1 MTTDIRTELIYNFPT
16 VPTRTRRQRE
26 VLDFIIRY
34 IEGHGYKP
42 SYQLIA
48 RELGLSSKA
57 GIAKHIKA
65 LEEQG
70 LLQRRRENG
79 TFKLEIGRSDVL
91 PPSSFEIQW
100 LDVPANDTE
109 PDTWQSEPFTLPL
122 FMLGELSPKS
132 VRAYRINDDSMA
144 EKNICE
150 GDVAII
156 ETRLYLRDG
165 DCALVTIKRKETILR
180 QYYREGSQIEM
191 RPASDDYKVLRIA
204 GEHVKIHGVFRCLL
218 RPAS

>member
-1 MTTDIRTELIYNFPT
+1 

-34 IEGHGYKP
+34 IDGHGYEP

-48 RELGLSSKA
+48 RELGVSSKA

-79 TFKLEIGRSDVL
+79 SFKLDIGRSEVIA
-91 PPSSFEIQW
+91 PSSFEISW
-100 LDVPANDTE
+100 LDAPSNGFE
-109 PDTWQSEPFTLPL
+109 SEPFEANAFALPL
-122 FMLGELSPKS
+122 FMIGDLSPKS
-132 VRAYRINDDSMA
+132 VRAYRVTDNGMSG
-144 EKNICE
+144 KQICE
-150 GDVAII
+150 GDIAII
-156 ETRLYLRDG
+156 ETRSYLRDG
-165 DCALVTIKRKETILR
+165 DCAVVTVKRKDTILR
-180 QYYREGSQIEM
+180 QYYREGSRIEL
-191 RPASDDYKVLRIA
+191 RPADDKHDVLRVA
-204 GEHVKIHGVFRCLL
+204 GEHIKIHGVFRCLL

>member
-1 MTTDIRTELIYNFPT
+1 

-34 IEGHGYKP
+34 IDGHGYEP

-48 RELGLSSKA
+48 RELGVSSKA

-79 TFKLEIGRSDVL
+79 SFKLDVGRTESIS
-91 PPSSFEIQW
+91 PSSFEIGW
-100 LDVPANDTE
+100 LDAPANGFNPE
-109 PDTWQSEPFTLPL
+109 PYETAPFALPL
-122 FMLGELSPKS
+122 FMLGDLSPKS
-132 VRAYRINDDSMA
+132 VCAYRVTDDSMSG
-144 EKNICE
+144 KKICE
-150 GDVAII
+150 GDIAII
-156 ETRLYLRDG
+156 ESRLYLRDG
-165 DCALVTIKRKETILR
+165 DCAVVTIKRKETVLR

-191 RPASDDYKVLRIA
+191 RPANDNYEVIRVP
-204 GEHVKIHGVFRCLL
+204 GEQVKIHGVFRCLL

>member
-1 MTTDIRTELIYNFPT
+1 M
-16 VPTRTRRQRE
+16 PTRTRRQRE

-34 IEGHGYKP
+34 IDGHGYEP

-48 RELGLSSKA
+48 RELGVSSKA

-70 LLQRRRENG
+70 LLQRRRDNG
-79 TFKLEIGRSDVL
+79 SFKLDIGRTEVIS
-91 PPSSFEIQW
+91 PMSFEVTW
-100 LDVPANDTE
+100 LDVPVNGHE
-109 PDTWQSEPFTLPL
+109 PEVYETTSFTLPL
-122 FMLGELSPKS
+122 FLLGDVSPKS
-132 VRAYRINDDSMA
+132 VRAYRVTDDSMS

-156 ETRLYLRDG
+156 ETRSYLRDG
-165 DCALVTIKRKETILR
+165 DCAVVTIRRKETILR

-191 RPASDDYKVLRIA
+191 RPANKNYDVIRVP

-218 RPAS
+218 RPAA

>member
-1 MTTDIRTELIYNFPT
+1 M
-16 VPTRTRRQRE
+16 PTRTRRQRE

-79 TFKLEIGRSDVL
+79 TFKLEIGRSDVIS
-91 PPSSFEIQW
+91 PSSFEIKW
-100 LDVPANDTE
+100 LDFPPNGTE
-109 PDTWQSEPFTLPL
+109 PEPWEQEPFALPL
-122 FMLGELSPKS
+122 FMLGELSPRS
-132 VRAYRINDDSMA
+132 VRAYRVADDSMS

-150 GDVAII
+150 GDIAII

-165 DCALVTIKRKETILR
+165 DCAVVTIKRKETMLR

-191 RPASDDYKVLRIA
+191 RPANEDYKVLRIP

>member
-1 MTTDIRTELIYNFPT
+1 M
-16 VPTRTRRQRE
+16 PTRTRRQRE

-34 IEGHGYKP
+34 IDGHGYEP

-48 RELGLSSKA
+48 RELGVSSKA

-79 TFKLEIGRSDVL
+79 SFKLDVSRSEATA
-91 PPSSFEIQW
+91 PSAFEINW
-100 LDVPANDTE
+100 LDAPTNGFE
-109 PDTWQSEPFTLPL
+109 PEPFEAAPFALPS
-122 FMLGELSPKS
+122 FMLGDLSPKS
-132 VRAYRINDDSMA
+132 LCAYRITDDSMTG
-144 EKNICE
+144 KHICE
-150 GDVAII
+150 GDIAIV

-165 DCALVTIKRKETILR
+165 DCAVVTLKRKDTILR

-191 RPASDDYKVLRIA
+191 RPANVDYDVLRFP
-204 GEHVKIHGVFRCLL
+204 GEQVKIHGVIRCLL
-218 RPAS
+218 RPSS

>member
-1 MTTDIRTELIYNFPT
+1 M
-16 VPTRTRRQRE
+16 PTRTRRQRE

-34 IEGHGYKP
+34 IDGHGYEP

-48 RELGLSSKA
+48 RELGVSSKA

-79 TFKLEIGRSDVL
+79 SFKLDVGRSEVIA
-91 PPSSFEIQW
+91 PSSFEINW
-100 LDVPANDTE
+100 LDTPPNGHPPE
-109 PDTWQSEPFTLPL
+109 PYQSDPFALPL
-122 FMLGELSPKS
+122 FLLGELSPKS
-132 VRAYRINDDSMA
+132 VCAYRVTDDSMTG
-144 EKNICE
+144 KNICE
-150 GDVAII
+150 GDIAVI
-156 ETRLYLRDG
+156 ESRSYLRDG
-165 DCALVTIKRKETILR
+165 DCAVVTLKRKETILR

-191 RPASDDYKVLRIA
+191 RPANDNYEVLRVP

-218 RPAS
+218 RPAA

>member
-1 MTTDIRTELIYNFPT
+1 M
-16 VPTRTRRQRE
+16 PTRTRRQRE

-34 IEGHGYKP
+34 IDGHGYEP

-48 RELGLSSKA
+48 RELGVSSKA

-65 LEEQG
+65 LEDQG

-79 TFKLEIGRSDVL
+79 SFKLDVGRSEVIA
-91 PPSSFEIQW
+91 PSSFEIDW
-100 LDVPANDTE
+100 LDAPLNGTE
-109 PDTWQSEPFTLPL
+109 PESWESSPFALPL
-122 FMLGELSPKS
+122 FMLGEMSAKS
-132 VRAYRINDDSMA
+132 VRAYRVVDDSMSG
-144 EKNICE
+144 KNICE

-156 ETRLYLRDG
+156 ETRSYLRDG
-165 DCALVTIKRKETILR
+165 DCAVVTIKRKDTVLR

-191 RPASDDYKVLRIA
+191 RPANDKFPVLRVP

-218 RPAS
+218 RPAT

>member
-1 MTTDIRTELIYNFPT
+1 

-34 IEGHGYKP
+34 IDGHGYEP

-48 RELGLSSKA
+48 RELGVSSKA

-79 TFKLEIGRSDVL
+79 SFKLDIGRSEVVA
-91 PPSSFEIQW
+91 PSSFEIKW
-100 LDVPANDTE
+100 LDAPMNGSQAELFEST
-109 PDTWQSEPFTLPL
+109 SFTLPL
-122 FMLGELSPKS
+122 FMLGDLSPKS
-132 VRAYRINDDSMA
+132 VCAFRVTDDSMSG
-144 EKNICE
+144 KNICE
-150 GDVAII
+150 GDIAII
-156 ETRLYLRDG
+156 ESRSYLRDG
-165 DCALVTIKRKETILR
+165 DCAVVTLKRKETILR

-191 RPASDDYKVLRIA
+191 RPDNDEYEVLRVP

>member
-1 MTTDIRTELIYNFPT
+1 M
-16 VPTRTRRQRE
+16 PTRTRRQRE

-34 IEGHGYKP
+34 IDGHGYEP

-48 RELGLSSKA
+48 RELGVSSKA

-79 TFKLEIGRSDVL
+79 TFKLDIGRTEVVS
-91 PPSSFEIQW
+91 PSSFEITW
-100 LDVPANDTE
+100 LDAPLNGTE
-109 PDTWQSEPFTLPL
+109 PESFESSSFTLPL
-122 FMLGELSPKS
+122 FLIGDISPKS
-132 VRAYRINDDSMA
+132 VRAFRIPDNAMSG
-144 EKNICE
+144 KNICE

-156 ETRLYLRDG
+156 EARSYLRDG
-165 DCALVTIKRKETILR
+165 DCAVVTIKRKETLLR

-191 RPASDDYKVLRIA
+191 RPADDRYDVLRVP

-218 RPAS
+218 RPAN

>member
-1 MTTDIRTELIYNFPT
+1 M
-16 VPTRTRRQRE
+16 PTRTRRQRE

-34 IEGHGYKP
+34 IDGHGYEP

-48 RELGLSSKA
+48 RELGVSSKA

-79 TFKLEIGRSDVL
+79 TFKLDIGRNEVVA
-91 PPSSFEIQW
+91 PSSFEISW
-100 LDVPANDTE
+100 LDAPSNGFE
-109 PDTWQSEPFTLPL
+109 PEPFESSSFALPL
-122 FMLGELSPKS
+122 FMLGDISPKS
-132 VRAYRINDDSMA
+132 VRAFRVTDNSMSG
-144 EKNICE
+144 KNICE
-150 GDVAII
+150 GDIAVI
-156 ETRLYLRDG
+156 ETRSYLRDG
-165 DCALVTIKRKETILR
+165 DCAVVTIKRKETILR

-191 RPASDDYKVLRIA
+191 RPADPRYDVLRVP

-218 RPAS
+218 RPAV

>member
-1 MTTDIRTELIYNFPT
+1 M
-16 VPTRTRRQRE
+16 PTRTRRQRE

-34 IEGHGYKP
+34 IDGHGYEP

-48 RELGLSSKA
+48 RELGVSSKA

-79 TFKLEIGRSDVL
+79 SFKLDIGRSEVIA
-91 PPSSFEIQW
+91 PSSFEINW
-100 LDVPANDTE
+100 LDAPTNGFE
-109 PDTWQSEPFTLPL
+109 PEPFESTSFTLPL

-132 VRAYRINDDSMA
+132 VCAFRVTDDSMSG
-144 EKNICE
+144 KNICE
-150 GDVAII
+150 GDIAII
-156 ETRLYLRDG
+156 ENRSYLRDG
-165 DCALVTIKRKETILR
+165 DCAVVTLKRKDTILR

-191 RPASDDYKVLRIA
+191 RPENENYEVLRVP

>member
-1 MTTDIRTELIYNFPT
+1 

-34 IEGHGYKP
+34 IDGHGYEP

-48 RELGLSSKA
+48 RELGVSSKA

-79 TFKLEIGRSDVL
+79 SFKLDVGRSEIIA
-91 PPSSFEIQW
+91 PSSFQINW
-100 LDVPANDTE
+100 LDTPANGSQ
-109 PDTWQSEPFTLPL
+109 PEPFQTTPFALPL
-122 FMLGELSPKS
+122 FILGELSPKA
-132 VRAYRINDDSMA
+132 VCAYRITDDSMSG
-144 EKNICE
+144 KNICE
-150 GDVAII
+150 GDIAII
-156 ETRLYLRDG
+156 ESRSYLRDG
-165 DCALVTIKRKETILR
+165 DCAVVTVKRKETILR

-191 RPASDDYKVLRIA
+191 RPANDHYEVLRLP

-218 RPAS
+218 RPAT

>member
-1 MTTDIRTELIYNFPT
+1 

-34 IEGHGYKP
+34 IDGHGYEP

-48 RELGLSSKA
+48 RELGVSSKA

-79 TFKLEIGRSDVL
+79 SFRLDIGRSETIA
-91 PPSSFEIQW
+91 PSSFEINW
-100 LDVPANDTE
+100 LDAPANGFTPE
-109 PDTWQSEPFTLPL
+109 PFESSPFTLPL
-122 FMLGELSPKS
+122 FILGELSPKS
-132 VRAYRINDDSMA
+132 VRAYRVTDNSMTG
-144 EKNICE
+144 KKICE
-150 GDVAII
+150 GDVAVI
-156 ETRLYLRDG
+156 ETRSYLRDG
-165 DCALVTIKRKETILR
+165 DCAVVTIKRKDTILR

-191 RPASDDYKVLRIA
+191 RPANDDFDVIRIP